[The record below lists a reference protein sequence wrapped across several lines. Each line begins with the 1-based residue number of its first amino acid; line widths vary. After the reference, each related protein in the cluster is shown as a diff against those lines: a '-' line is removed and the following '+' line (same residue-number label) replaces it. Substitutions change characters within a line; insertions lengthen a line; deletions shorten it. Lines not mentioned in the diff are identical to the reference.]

1 MGRVSPPS
9 ASTPPAAPAGRD
21 PRRPWAPTPFM
32 RLARA
37 HAAAVSGDALF
48 AIGLAGSVF
57 FSLDFNSARWRVALY
72 LVLTIAPFAVAAP
85 LIGPAIDRVKGG
97 RRWIIVGSMAA
108 RSLLCILVVRHMQS
122 LLFYPEAF
130 GMLVVQK
137 VYSIS
142 KSAVVPG
149 TVRSDEELVEAN
161 SKLTVLSA
169 LAVVV
174 AAIPGGIL
182 LKLGGG
188 GWSVA
193 LGVVVYGVGT
203 VLALQMPPTTVA
215 PEPVGEVEKQEL
227 RSAGI
232 VAASSAM
239 GSMRGIV
246 GFLSFMLAFAIKEH
260 GALWELGLVAVAAQV
275 GFFFGAVAAPR
286 VRKLATEEHIIAGAL
301 VVTGVVG
308 VITAVVGGLLGAAML
323 SMTVGATGS
332 AAKQAF
338 DSIVQRDAPDAN
350 RGRSFARFETRFQLV
365 WVIGALI
372 PIVIPIPADLG
383 FAIIAIVAS
392 AAVITYWLGI
402 RRIRQ
407 GKIPVKR
414 QIWRRRSPAPPE
426 ETGLGV
432 ALDEVADDATVVAGP
447 SNPPAPAPP
456 TASSLL
462 PPPPPPPPP
471 APVDPT
477 VVVADATVVTP
488 LSASDPAR
496 RWMRPGPTAPTD
508 DATGV
513 ERPAPVADTAPVG
526 PARPPSPSMPGSVPL
541 PFPDVP
547 PSEPTPPASAGSA
560 PPAPD
565 DAPDDNR
572 PPHRREGL
580 LFGPEAWDDATTPP
594 APDSGA

>member
-1 MGRVSPPS
+1 
-9 ASTPPAAPAGRD
+9 
-21 PRRPWAPTPFM
+21 M

-37 HAAAVSGDALF
+37 HAASVSGDALF

-85 LIGPAIDRVKGG
+85 LIGPAIDRIKGG
-97 RRWIIVGSMAA
+97 RRWIIVGSLAA
-108 RSLLCILVVRHMQS
+108 RSLLCILVVRHMES

-174 AAIPGGIL
+174 AAVPGGIL

-193 LGVVVYGVGT
+193 LGAIVFGIGT

-215 PEPVGEVEKQEL
+215 AEPAGEVEKQEL

-246 GFLSFMLAFAIKEH
+246 GFLSFMLAFSIKEH
-260 GALWELGLVAVAAQV
+260 GALWELGLVAAAAQV

-286 VRKLATEEHIIAGAL
+286 VRKLATEEHIIVGAL
-301 VVTGVVG
+301 VITGVVG
-308 VITAVVGGLLGAAML
+308 IVTAVVGGLLGAAML

-338 DSIVQRDAPDAN
+338 DSIVQRDDPDAN
-350 RGRSFARFETRFQLV
+350 RGRSFAKFETRFQLV

-372 PIVIPIPADLG
+372 PIVVPIPADIG
-383 FAIIAIVAS
+383 FAIIAVVAA
-392 AAVITYWLGI
+392 AAVVTYWIGL
-402 RRIRQ
+402 RRIRA

-414 QIWRRRSPAPPE
+414 QIWPRRSPAPPE

-432 ALDEVADDATVVAGP
+432 ALDAVGDDTTVVTAPPLRP
-447 SNPPAPAPP
+447 SPPAAPAPTSP
-456 TASSLL
+456 VAPVA
-462 PPPPPPPPP
+462 PPSPPVAPI

-477 VVVADATVVTP
+477 VVGADATVVAP
-488 LSASDPAR
+488 SPSVSPSASASPPVPAPAPGVAPDPAR
-496 RWMRPGPTAPTD
+496 RWMRS
-508 DATGV
+508 
-513 ERPAPVADTAPVG
+513 APVDPPP
-526 PARPPSPSMPGSVPL
+526 PAMPGSLPL
-541 PFPDVP
+541 PFPDPTAVDQP
-547 PSEPTPPASAGSA
+547 PGEAIPEPTPEPETAAG
-560 PPAPD
+560 PTPD
-565 DAPDDNR
+565 VDDG
-572 PPHRREGL
+572 PTHRRSGL
-580 LFGPEAWDDATTPP
+580 LFGPDAWDDSTTPP
-594 APDSGA
+594 SSAPRGDGPEAG